1 MFCQLLNDKRNICA
15 YSSRSLFK
23 KRTKLL
29 SQNSVKGRKYPTRKK
44 VHSKSRKI
52 VKRKNNYSFSSSIF
66 PSFIIFTGLI
76 SLSLTIFFLI
86 RQLQPVIR
94 NERLKF
100 LCTYQLGDKKSLSYK
115 ESKLELEKL
124 VGESDRYCKNFLIPK
139 EKTKK
144 GFRLFPIMRNILF
157 RSI

>member
-1 MFCQLLNDKRNICA
+1 MFCHLLNDKRDIWA
-15 YSSRSLFK
+15 YSLRSLLK
-23 KRTKLL
+23 KRTKRI
-29 SQNSVKGRKYPTRKK
+29 SRNSVRGRKNPTRKK
-44 VHSKSRKI
+44 VLSKSRKI

-66 PSFIIFTGLI
+66 SSFIIFTGFI
-76 SLSLTIFFLI
+76 SLSVTIFFLI

-100 LCTYQLGDKKSLSYK
+100 LCTYQLGDKKSQNYK

-124 VGESDRYCKNFLIPK
+124 VGDSDRYCKNFLFPK
-139 EKTKK
+139 EKSKK

-157 RSI
+157 RFI

>member
-1 MFCQLLNDKRNICA
+1 MN
-15 YSSRSLFK
+15 
-23 KRTKLL
+23 KRTKRIARNNV
-29 SQNSVKGRKYPTRKK
+29 NSRKNPKRKK
-44 VHSKSRKI
+44 ILFKSRKI
-52 VKRKNNYSFSSSIF
+52 VKREKNYSFSPSIFSSSI
-66 PSFIIFTGLI
+66 IFAGFI

-100 LCTYQLGDKKSLSYK
+100 LCTYQLGDKKSQSYK

-124 VGESDRYCKNFLIPK
+124 VGDSEKYCKNFLLPK
-139 EKTKK
+139 EKSKK

-157 RSI
+157 RFI

>member
-1 MFCQLLNDKRNICA
+1 ML
-15 YSSRSLFK
+15 K
-23 KRTKLL
+23 KRTKGL
-29 SQNSVKGRKYPTRKK
+29 SRNSVKGRKKPTRKK

-52 VKRKNNYSFSSSIF
+52 VKRGKNYSFSSSIF

-100 LCTYQLGDKKSLSYK
+100 LCTYQLGDKKSQNYK

-124 VGESDRYCKNFLIPK
+124 VGDSDKYCKNFLLPK

-144 GFRLFPIMRNILF
+144 GFRLFPIMRNIFF
-157 RSI
+157 RFI

>member
-1 MFCQLLNDKRNICA
+1 MFCHLLNDKRNICA
-15 YSSRSLFK
+15 YSLRSLLK
-23 KRTKLL
+23 KRTKGL
-29 SQNSVKGRKYPTRKK
+29 SRNSVKGRKK
-44 VHSKSRKI
+44 VHSKPRKI
-52 VKRKNNYSFSSSIF
+52 VKRKNDYSFSSSIF
-66 PSFIIFTGLI
+66 SSFIIFAGFI

-100 LCTYQLGDKKSLSYK
+100 LCTYQLGDKKSQSFK

-124 VGESDRYCKNFLIPK
+124 VGDSDKYCKNFLLPK

-144 GFRLFPIMRNILF
+144 GFRLFPFMRNILF
-157 RSI
+157 RFI

>member
-1 MFCQLLNDKRNICA
+1 MFCHLLNDKRNIYA
-15 YSSRSLFK
+15 YSLRSLLK
-23 KRTKLL
+23 KRTKEL
-29 SQNSVKGRKYPTRKK
+29 SCNSVNGRKNPTRKK
-44 VHSKSRKI
+44 VHSKYRKI

-66 PSFIIFTGLI
+66 SSFIIFTGFI

-86 RQLQPVIR
+86 RELKPVIR

-100 LCTYQLGDKKSLSYK
+100 LCTYQLGDKKNQSYK

-124 VGESDRYCKNFLIPK
+124 VGDSDKYCKNFLLPK

-157 RSI
+157 RFI

>member
-1 MFCQLLNDKRNICA
+1 MN
-15 YSSRSLFK
+15 
-23 KRTKLL
+23 KRTKRI
-29 SQNSVKGRKYPTRKK
+29 SRNNVSRRKNPNRKK
-44 VHSKSRKI
+44 VLFKSRKI
-52 VKRKNNYSFSSSIF
+52 VKRENNYSFSPSIF
-66 PSFIIFTGLI
+66 SSFIIFAGFI

-86 RQLQPVIR
+86 RQFQPVIR

-100 LCTYQLGDKKSLSYK
+100 LCTYQLGDKKSQSYK

-124 VGESDRYCKNFLIPK
+124 VGDSDKYCKNFLLPK

-157 RSI
+157 RFI